1 MRRCS
6 DQLQAANC
14 ERDGNIQDAY
24 LFLYRH
30 AEFCMT
36 KIATHPDR
44 KQPQFKPAISQI
56 TKDVKNDL
64 AKLEELKPSIR
75 KRYERYQDSLKR
87 IEQNREKEKRQH
99 GTTGQSASPRTSID
113 ATGSYEDFAPQL
125 LNAGE
130 HSDLALRLAH
140 RELRRRGIAAPRQV
154 DDMNDLTNSI
164 AALGRQLD
172 GHHSETK
179 PTQTHHDTFAYPSVP
194 THSQGDGVAAL
205 RAPLLPPKTVYT
217 SGTSPLRPPK
227 EDLGQQAPPL
237 PSKGQSSLP
246 LKDELASSDYTFKPL
261 AFSEAGAPLRPVF
274 LPQELRSQFLSVAQA
289 NTTKNLET
297 CGILCGTLISGAL
310 FISHLVI
317 PDQVS
322 TSDTCDTTEE
332 GDNAL
337 FDYVDGEQ
345 LMVCGWIHTHP
356 SQTCFLSS
364 RDLHTSVGYQ
374 VMLPES
380 IAIVCAP
387 SKSPDHG
394 IFRLT
399 DPPGK
404 QAILNC
410 HQPGIFHPHAQTN
423 LYTDA
428 SRPGH
433 VNELKGLQFQLV
445 DLRKKG

>member
-1 MRRCS
+1 
-6 DQLQAANC
+6 
-14 ERDGNIQDAY
+14 
-24 LFLYRH
+24 
-30 AEFCMT
+30 MT
-36 KIATHPDR
+36 KVATHPDR
-44 KQPQFKPAISQI
+44 KQPQFKSAIVQI
-56 TKDVKNDL
+56 TKDVKKDL
-64 AKLEELKPSIR
+64 EKLEELKPSIR
-75 KRYERYQDSLKR
+75 KRYERYQESLNR

-99 GTTGQSASPRTSID
+99 GTTGQSASQRTRLD
-113 ATGSYEDFAPQL
+113 ATGPYEDFAPQL

-140 RELRRRGIAAPRQV
+140 RELRRRGIAAPEY
-154 DDMNDLTNSI
+154 DYGMNDLTNNI
-164 AALGRQLD
+164 AALGRQL
-172 GHHSETK
+172 GGRHSESK
-179 PTQTHHDTFAYPSVP
+179 PSQVQHDTFAYPSVP
-194 THSQGDGVAAL
+194 THSQSDGAAEL
-205 RAPLLPPKTVYT
+205 RAPLLPPKTVCPQ
-217 SGTSPLRPPK
+217 GTAPLRPPK
-227 EDLGQQAPPL
+227 DYVGQQGPPL
-237 PSKGQSSLP
+237 PSKGKSSLAS
-246 LKDELASSDYTFKPL
+246 KDEPVSSDYTFKPL

-274 LPQELRSQFLSVAQA
+274 LPQELRPQFLSIAQA
-289 NTTKNLET
+289 NTNKNLET

-322 TSDTCDTTEE
+322 TSDTCDTTEG

-410 HQPGIFHPHAQTN
+410 HLPGIFHPHAQTN